1 MRPGK
6 RLIWSLFKKAMPLFE
21 DEKILTLLVARN
33 PTHTDADLLEKLEFH
48 AVHDNLTGSNPD
60 TVEPSLSPGLLA
72 LWLTSLSGSGRMRK
86 IKKRIQYSVTFPE
99 TNCTY
104 EMKIRLNHS
113 PECLFWCGVPQKHL
127 LTSLARG
134 RRKTRMVDV
143 GAHIGSVTLPASF
156 LFQEVVA
163 LEPCAA
169 TFGRLQINLA
179 INQRENVRAIHAGAG
194 SKEGEDWLT
203 FAEGQ
208 SGGASLQPENNR
220 KHRERI
226 RLTTL
231 DALISGPVD
240 FLKVDT
246 GGWDLEV
253 LRGASR
259 ILRDH
264 QPDLFLELGSADQV
278 LSLRNLLPAS
288 YLVAHKGE
296 WISLGQHEP
305 TVMGCTDLYLS
316 TCRS

>member
-6 RLIWSLFKKAMPLFE
+6 RLIWSLFKRAMPHFD
-21 DEKILTLLVARN
+21 DEKILTLLVAHC
-33 PTHTDADLLEKLEFH
+33 PVDADAGLLEKLEFH
-48 AVHDNLTGSNPD
+48 AVQDDITGSNPD
-60 TVEPSLSPGLLA
+60 TREASLSRGLLA
-72 LWLTSLSGSGRMRK
+72 PWLTSLSGSGRMRE
-86 IKKRIQYSVTFPE
+86 IRKRVQFAVTFPE
-99 TNCTY
+99 KAFSY
-104 EMKIRLNHS
+104 EMEIRLNHS
-113 PECLFWCGVPQKHL
+113 PECLFWCGVPQRHL
-127 LTSLARG
+127 LACLARC

-143 GAHIGSVTLPASF
+143 GAHIGSVTVPASF

-169 TFGRLQINLA
+169 TFGRLQANLGINRL
-179 INQRENVRAIHAGAG
+179 ENVRAIQAGAG
-194 SKEGEDWLT
+194 SREGEDWLT

-226 RLTTL
+226 RVTAL
-231 DALISGPVD
+231 DVLIPEPVD

-246 GGWDLEV
+246 EGWDLEV
-253 LRGASR
+253 LRGATR

-264 QPDLFLELGSADQV
+264 QPDLFLELGSVEQV
-278 LSLRNLLPAS
+278 AALRDLLPPG
-288 YLVAHKGE
+288 YRVAHKGD
-296 WISLGQHEP
+296 WVALGQHKP

>member
-21 DEKILTLLVARN
+21 DEKILTLLVARS
-33 PTHTDADLLEKLEFH
+33 PTDTDADLLGKLEFH
-48 AVHDNLTGSNPD
+48 AVHDNLTGSSPD

-72 LWLTSLSGSGRMRK
+72 LWLTSLSGSGRMRE
-86 IKKRIQYSVTFPE
+86 IRKRIQYSVTFPS

-104 EMKIRLNHS
+104 EMEVRLNHS

-127 LTSLARG
+127 LTCLARS

-143 GAHIGSVTLPASF
+143 GAHIGSATLPASF

-169 TFGRLQINLA
+169 TFGRLQLNLA
-179 INQRENVRAIHAGAG
+179 INRRENVLAIHTGAG

-240 FLKVDT
+240 FVKVDT
-246 GGWDLEV
+246 EGWDLEV

-278 LSLRNLLPAS
+278 LALRNLLPAS
-288 YLVAHKGE
+288 YQVAYKGG
-296 WISLGQHEP
+296 WIPLRQYKSKM
-305 TVMGCTDLYLS
+305 MGCTDLYLS
-316 TCRS
+316 TCWT